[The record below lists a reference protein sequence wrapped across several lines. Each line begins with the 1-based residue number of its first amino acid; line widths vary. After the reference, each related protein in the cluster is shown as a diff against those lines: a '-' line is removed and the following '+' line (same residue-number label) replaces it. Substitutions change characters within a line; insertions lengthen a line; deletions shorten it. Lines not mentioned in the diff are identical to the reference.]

1 MTGLAAEKDR
11 ADGERADGPGGGD
24 KDVTQRGQGAGVEQ
38 GVEEVHELGE
48 GVKGNDFAGG
58 GLENVDVIADGG
70 EPEAEHQGDL
80 DHVLEVAEFDL
91 QHREGQHD
99 TPDEGDIQAERQRVE
114 QQPPV
119 INTPQKRIEHHQ
131 DQDGDEPQRQRK

>member
-24 KDVTQRGQGAGVEQ
+24 KDVTRGGQGTGVEQ

-48 GVKGNDFAGG
+48 GVEGNDFAGG
-58 GLENVDVIADGG
+58 GLEDVDVIADGG
-70 EPEAEHQGDL
+70 EPEAEHQRDL
-80 DHVLEVAEFDL
+80 DQVLEIAEFDL

-99 TPDEGDIQAERQRVE
+99 APDEGDI
-114 QQPPV
+114 
-119 INTPQKRIEHHQ
+119 
-131 DQDGDEPQRQRK
+131 